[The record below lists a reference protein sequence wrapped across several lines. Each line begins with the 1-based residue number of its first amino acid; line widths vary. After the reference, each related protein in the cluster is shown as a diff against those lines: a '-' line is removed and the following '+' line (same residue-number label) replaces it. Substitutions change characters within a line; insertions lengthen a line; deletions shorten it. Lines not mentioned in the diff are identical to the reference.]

1 MNGIIWYL
9 PFEADLI
16 LWLQALG
23 AGTGLQN
30 ALVLLNNFFSFLG
43 EEILCIAVMGF
54 VYWGLDKRKGE
65 RIGAAIMLVNV
76 SIGMLKNVFARVR
89 PWASREDIRL
99 LREVDGFSFP
109 SGHSAN
115 CTALYPTTAWEYKK
129 NRVLTVLAVAIPLLC
144 GLSRCY
150 VGAHWPTD
158 VVVGWLVGLGIFAL
172 VEAVLPKFSNK
183 YAFYGLMIAI
193 GTVGLFYCKTT
204 DYFNGYGMLIG
215 FTLGLRFEEKHTR
228 FENTHSPL
236 LAAVRTVV
244 GGALYFAFS
253 AAIKAILGGIFPPE
267 SFGGLLMR
275 SVRYGLVVFLL
286 IAVYPYAFRLE
297 KKLIK
302 K

>member
-1 MNGIIWYL
+1 MEGIIWYL
-9 PFEADLI
+9 PFEANLI

-23 AGTGLQN
+23 AGTGLQS

-76 SIGMLKNVFARVR
+76 SIGMLKNVFARLR
-89 PWASREDIRL
+89 PWAAREDIRL

-115 CTALYPTTAWEYKK
+115 CTSLYPTTAWEYKK

-172 VEAVLPKFSNK
+172 VEAVLPKFSSK

-228 FENTHSPL
+228 FENTASPL

-244 GGALYFAFS
+244 GGALYFALS
-253 AAIKAILGGIFPPE
+253 AAIKAFLSIFRVQG
-267 SFGGLLMR
+267 FGGLLLR

-286 IAVYPYAFRLE
+286 IAIYPYAFRIE
-297 KKLIK
+297 KKFTK

>member
-1 MNGIIWYL
+1 MEGIIWYL

-23 AGTGLQN
+23 AGTGLQS

-76 SIGMLKNVFARVR
+76 SIGMLKNVFARLR
-89 PWASREDIRL
+89 PWAAREDIRL

-115 CTALYPTTAWEYKK
+115 CTSLYPTTAWEYKK

-158 VVVGWLVGLGIFAL
+158 VMVGWLVGLGIFAL
-172 VEAVLPKFSNK
+172 VEAVLPKFSSK

-228 FENTHSPL
+228 FENTASPL

-244 GGALYFAFS
+244 GGALYFALS
-253 AAIKAILGGIFPPE
+253 AAIKAFLSIFRVQG
-267 SFGGLLMR
+267 FGGLLLR

-286 IAVYPYAFRLE
+286 IAIYPYAFRIE
-297 KKLIK
+297 KKFTK

>member
-1 MNGIIWYL
+1 MEGIIWYL

-23 AGTGLQN
+23 AGTGLQS

-76 SIGMLKNVFARVR
+76 SIGMLKNVFARLR
-89 PWASREDIRL
+89 PWAAREDIRL

-115 CTALYPTTAWEYKK
+115 CTSLYPTTAWEYKK

-172 VEAVLPKFSNK
+172 VEAVLPKFSSK

-228 FENTHSPL
+228 FENTASPL

-244 GGALYFAFS
+244 GGALYFALS
-253 AAIKAILGGIFPPE
+253 AAIKAFLGIFRVQG
-267 SFGGLLMR
+267 FGGLLLR

-286 IAVYPYAFRLE
+286 IAIYPYAFRIE
-297 KKLIK
+297 KKFTK

>member
-1 MNGIIWYL
+1 MEGIIWYL

-23 AGTGLQN
+23 AGTGLQS

-76 SIGMLKNVFARVR
+76 SIGMLKNVFARLR
-89 PWASREDIRL
+89 PWAAREDIRL

-115 CTALYPTTAWEYKK
+115 CTSLYPTTAWEYKK

-172 VEAVLPKFSNK
+172 VEAVLPKFSSK

-228 FENTHSPL
+228 FENTASPL

-244 GGALYFAFS
+244 GGALYFALS
-253 AAIKAILGGIFPPE
+253 AAIKAFLSIFRVQG
-267 SFGGLLMR
+267 FGGLLLR

-286 IAVYPYAFRLE
+286 IAIYPYAFRIE
-297 KKLIK
+297 KKFTK

>member
-1 MNGIIWYL
+1 MEGIIWYL
-9 PFEADLI
+9 PFEANLI

-23 AGTGLQN
+23 AGTGLQS

-76 SIGMLKNVFARVR
+76 SIGMLKNVFARLR
-89 PWASREDIRL
+89 PWAAREDIRL

-172 VEAVLPKFSNK
+172 VEAVLPKFSSK

-228 FENTHSPL
+228 FENTASPL

-244 GGALYFAFS
+244 GGALYFALS
-253 AAIKAILGGIFPPE
+253 AAIKAFLSIFRVQG
-267 SFGGLLMR
+267 FGGLLLR

-286 IAVYPYAFRLE
+286 IAIYPYAFRIE
-297 KKLIK
+297 KKFTK

>member
-1 MNGIIWYL
+1 MEGIIWYL
-9 PFEADLI
+9 PFEANLI

-23 AGTGLQN
+23 AGTGLQS

-76 SIGMLKNVFARVR
+76 SIGMLKNVFARLR
-89 PWASREDIRL
+89 PWAAREDIRL

-115 CTALYPTTAWEYKK
+115 CTSLYPTTAWEYKK

-172 VEAVLPKFSNK
+172 VEAVLPKFSSK

-228 FENTHSPL
+228 FENTASPL

-244 GGALYFAFS
+244 GGALYFALS
-253 AAIKAILGGIFPPE
+253 AAIKAFLSIFRVQG
-267 SFGGLLMR
+267 FGGLLLR

-286 IAVYPYAFRLE
+286 IAIYPYAFRLE
-297 KKLIK
+297 KKFIK

>member
-1 MNGIIWYL
+1 MEGIIWYL
-9 PFEADLI
+9 PFEASFI
-16 LWLQALG
+16 LWLQNLG
-23 AGTGLQN
+23 AGTGLQS

-76 SIGMLKNVFARVR
+76 SIGMLKNVFARLR
-89 PWASREDIRL
+89 PWAAREDIRL

-172 VEAVLPKFSNK
+172 VEAVLPKFSSK

-228 FENTHSPL
+228 FENTASHL
-236 LAAVRTVV
+236 LATVRTVV
-244 GGALYFAFS
+244 GGALYFALS
-253 AAIKAILGGIFPPE
+253 AAIKAFLSIFRVQG
-267 SFGGLLMR
+267 FGGLLLR

-286 IAVYPYAFRLE
+286 IAIYPYAFRIE
-297 KKLIK
+297 KKFTK

>member
-1 MNGIIWYL
+1 MEGIIWYL
-9 PFEADLI
+9 PFEASFI
-16 LWLQALG
+16 LWLQNLG
-23 AGTGLQN
+23 AGTGLQS

-76 SIGMLKNVFARVR
+76 SIGMLKNVFARLR
-89 PWASREDIRL
+89 PWAAREDIRL

-129 NRVLTVLAVAIPLLC
+129 NRVLTVLAMAIPLLC

-172 VEAVLPKFSNK
+172 VEAVLPKFSSK

-228 FENTHSPL
+228 FENTAIPL

-244 GGALYFAFS
+244 GGALYFALS
-253 AAIKAILGGIFPPE
+253 AAIKAFLGIFRVQG
-267 SFGGLLMR
+267 FGGLLLR

-286 IAVYPYAFRLE
+286 IAIYPYAFRIE
-297 KKLIK
+297 KKFTK

>member
-1 MNGIIWYL
+1 MEGIIWYL
-9 PFEADLI
+9 PFEANLI

-23 AGTGLQN
+23 AGTGLQS

-76 SIGMLKNVFARVR
+76 SIGMLKNVFARLR
-89 PWASREDIRL
+89 PWAAREDIRL

-115 CTALYPTTAWEYKK
+115 CTSLYPTTAWEYKK

-172 VEAVLPKFSNK
+172 VEAVLPKFSSK

-228 FENTHSPL
+228 FENTASPL
-236 LAAVRTVV
+236 LAALRTVV
-244 GGALYFAFS
+244 GGALYFALS
-253 AAIKAILGGIFPPE
+253 AAIKAFLGIFRVQG
-267 SFGGLLMR
+267 FGGLLLR

-286 IAVYPYAFRLE
+286 IAIYPYAFRLE
-297 KKLIK
+297 KKFSK

>member
-1 MNGIIWYL
+1 MEGIIWYL
-9 PFEADLI
+9 PFEANLI

-23 AGTGLQN
+23 AGTGLQS

-65 RIGAAIMLVNV
+65 HIGAAIMLVNV
-76 SIGMLKNVFARVR
+76 SIGMLKNVFARLR
-89 PWASREDIRL
+89 PWAAREDIRL

-115 CTALYPTTAWEYKK
+115 CTSLYPTTAWEYKK

-172 VEAVLPKFSNK
+172 VEAVLPKFSSK

-228 FENTHSPL
+228 FENTASPL

-244 GGALYFAFS
+244 GGALYFALS
-253 AAIKAILGGIFPPE
+253 AAIKAFLSIFRVQG
-267 SFGGLLMR
+267 FGGLLLR

-286 IAVYPYAFRLE
+286 IAIYPYAFRVE
-297 KKLIK
+297 KKFTK

>member
-1 MNGIIWYL
+1 MEGIIWYL
-9 PFEADLI
+9 PFEASFI
-16 LWLQALG
+16 LWLQNLG
-23 AGTGLQN
+23 AGTGLQS

-76 SIGMLKNVFARVR
+76 SIGMLKNVFARLR
-89 PWASREDIRL
+89 PWAAREDIRL

-129 NRVLTVLAVAIPLLC
+129 NRVLTVLAMAIPLLC

-172 VEAVLPKFSNK
+172 VEAVLPKFSSK

-228 FENTHSPL
+228 FENTASPL

-244 GGALYFAFS
+244 GGALYFALS
-253 AAIKAILGGIFPPE
+253 AAIKAFLSIFRVQG
-267 SFGGLLMR
+267 FGGLLLR

-286 IAVYPYAFRLE
+286 IAIYPYAFRIE
-297 KKLIK
+297 KKFTK

>member
-1 MNGIIWYL
+1 MEGIIWYL
-9 PFEADLI
+9 PFEANLI

-23 AGTGLQN
+23 AGTGLQS

-76 SIGMLKNVFARVR
+76 SIGMLKNVFARLR
-89 PWASREDIRL
+89 PWAAREDIRL

-172 VEAVLPKFSNK
+172 VEAVLPKFSSK

-228 FENTHSPL
+228 FENTASPL

-244 GGALYFAFS
+244 GGALYFALS
-253 AAIKAILGGIFPPE
+253 AAIKAFLGIFRVQG
-267 SFGGLLMR
+267 FGGLLLR

-286 IAVYPYAFRLE
+286 IAIYPYAFRIE
-297 KKLIK
+297 KKFTK

>member
-1 MNGIIWYL
+1 MEGIIWYL

-23 AGTGLQN
+23 AGTGLQS

-76 SIGMLKNVFARVR
+76 SIGMLKNVFARLR
-89 PWASREDIRL
+89 PWAAREDIRL

-115 CTALYPTTAWEYKK
+115 CTSLYPTTAWECKK

-172 VEAVLPKFSNK
+172 VEAVLPKFSSK

-228 FENTHSPL
+228 FENTASPL

-244 GGALYFAFS
+244 GGALYFALS
-253 AAIKAILGGIFPPE
+253 AAIKAFLSIFRVQG
-267 SFGGLLMR
+267 FGGLLLR

-286 IAVYPYAFRLE
+286 IAIYPYAFRIE
-297 KKLIK
+297 KKFTK